1 MPESLEQQKIQI
13 IVQGPDEKSDACGG
27 ASVHSVSNQGPS
39 SFVWSMPTPSSTL
52 SQSCTSLSASHRA
65 SSSEGTTLASSSY
78 SSSSTPNSFAY
89 SAINITPSDIKRN
102 DRGRIIPK
110 LSPGFKGFWIE
121 SGQTDFDNTQGYGDW
136 TPHIHPDGALYYF
149 DSKRRIYTDA
159 DLSVDRELE
168 LINYYA
174 ERLLRQAREKAGFP
188 YDTCELVL
196 ERIGI
201 NQLGYYFVEPGK
213 RCILWLTAVPSWTIT
228 RNLERVQSH
237 VQLKYAMEAEYW
249 THCMFFPNNWSLTPI
264 LLAELEKMIL
274 HAVADSITSTTSVIP
289 FDQEELAKMLD
300 LTDRIKGGID
310 EPFLHAKS
318 IVARFM
324 ENFALTKF
332 FNFCGQPG
340 ARLNSDQAIFSKQKP
355 RHSVFIQI
363 VSICLFWAPC
373 NYAKELDGIWVDK
386 MINRVLW
393 RQFVAKLNDDWSSLA
408 LTATV
413 VLNAN
418 VAFLSLVVGD
428 TLPRTFSYISAMTSV
443 GVVVLGL
450 ILVRQNQRKEQ
461 NSAEQAN
468 LLLTRMS
475 HPVFGTEALAIIYS
489 LPYALLMWSMVF
501 FVIAFACMIF
511 GSATPV
517 TQGAFSATGGLVCVF
532 VFWTVWT
539 TRAASERKDL
549 PAWH

>member
-1 MPESLEQQKIQI
+1 MTESLEQQKIQI
-13 IVQGPDEKSDACGG
+13 VVQGPDEKSDACRV
-27 ASVHSVSNQGPS
+27 ASVHPVSNQTSS
-39 SFVWSMPTPSSTL
+39 SFVWSMPISSSTS
-52 SQSCTSLSASHRA
+52 SQSCASLSTSHRV
-65 SSSEGTTLASSSY
+65 SSSEGATLASPSY
-78 SSSSTPNSFAY
+78 SSSSTPNPFACP
-89 SAINITPSDIKRN
+89 AISITPSDIKRN

-110 LSPGFKGFWIE
+110 LSPEFKGFWIE

-136 TPHIHPDGALYYF
+136 TPHTHPDGALYYF

-159 DLSVDRELE
+159 DLSVERELE

-174 ERLLRQAREKAGFP
+174 ERLLRQARETAGFP
-188 YDTCELVL
+188 CNACELVL
-196 ERIGI
+196 ERIDI
-201 NQLGYYFVEPGK
+201 NKLGYYFVELGK

-228 RNLERVQSH
+228 RNLDRVQSR

-249 THCMFFPNNWSLTPI
+249 THCMLFPNNWSLTAI
-264 LLAELEKMIL
+264 VLAELENMIL
-274 HAVADSITSTTSVIP
+274 HAVADSITSTTSVVP

-300 LTDRIKGGID
+300 LMDRLKGRID
-310 EPFLHAKS
+310 EPFLHAKC
-318 IVARFM
+318 IVGRFM
-324 ENFALTKF
+324 ENFASAKF

-363 VSICLFWAPC
+363 VSMCLFCAPC

-393 RQFVAKLNDDWSSLA
+393 KQFVAKLKDDWSSLA

-418 VAFLSLVVGD
+418 VAFLSLVAND
-428 TLPRTFSYISAMTSV
+428 TLSRAFSYISAMTSV
-443 GVVVLGL
+443 GVVILGL

-468 LLLTRMS
+468 VLLTRMS
-475 HPVFGTEALAIIYS
+475 HPVFGTESLAIIYS

-511 GSATPV
+511 RSATPV
-517 TQGAFSATGGLVCVF
+517 TQGAFGATGGLLCVF

-539 TRAASERKDL
+539 TRGASERKN
-549 PAWH
+549 PPGWN

>member
-1 MPESLEQQKIQI
+1 MGNLPASAPFHLLFSNRCFRTFYGQPDAR
-13 IVQGPDEKSDACGG
+13 VSGPDEKSDACGG
-27 ASVHSVSNQGPS
+27 ASVHSVSNQGSS
-39 SFVWSMPTPSSTL
+39 SFVWSMPTPLSTL

-78 SSSSTPNSFAY
+78 NSSSTPNPFAY
-89 SAINITPSDIKRN
+89 PAVNITPSDIKRN

-110 LSPGFKGFWIE
+110 LGPEFKGFWIE

-136 TPHIHPDGALYYF
+136 TPHVHPDGALYYF

-159 DLSVDRELE
+159 DLSIERELE

-188 YDTCELVL
+188 YHTSVVLITQQNMPWRRNIGELNFL
-196 ERIGI
+196 R
-201 NQLGYYFVEPGK
+201 
-213 RCILWLTAVPSWTIT
+213 R
-228 RNLERVQSH
+228 
-237 VQLKYAMEAEYW
+237 

-300 LTDRIKGGID
+300 LTDRIKGAID

-475 HPVFGTEALAIIYS
+475 HPVFGIEALAIIYS